1 MYMLVHVFAC
11 SLTGVETRLREV
23 SRQLTSSEHAREQ
36 LSSEQAGLRQQA
48 REGQNWE
55 REKQVVTDTALETEF
70 VYTPFIFEYPDSSRR
85 PQSTRA

>member
-1 MYMLVHVFAC
+1 M
-11 SLTGVETRLREV
+11 REV

-55 REKQVVTDTALETEF
+55 REKQVITDTTLEAEF
-70 VYTPFIFEYPDSSRR
+70 VNTPFITTYYIHYEHPDPS
-85 PQSTRA
+85 